1 MRLTLLIA
9 LALVSFQALAQQ
21 PGNDRVLSTGH
32 HGTLLST
39 GLDDPRYLLSF
50 PAAQRLVLTAM
61 RERGVPVAQ
70 AQRALEG
77 LPYRVE
83 NLEAA
88 GVLKRDGEHYRVAY
102 MVLSVADQRAIYAA
116 AQVYG
121 SSLADAFAAA
131 APRYRPLFARYPR
144 AELRADLA
152 FVTVAG
158 YTLNWD
164 GLRIGNELGMRAQP
178 RTRPNGDRYLL
189 YSKEVGPRGDV
200 TGFYWGSHSSNPIGN
215 IRLTTFGDAPSQPRV
230 GGLPDI
236 YFGVTDGIDAFKNHP
251 ALVAAATAQV
261 NSVFDE
267 VLRLEGAIMLALRDQ
282 PKTIRQLEEL
292 TGSSTTH
299 VSQAI
304 EVLLASHYV
313 RERDAQQ
320 RYSAAVLVLSE
331 ADRAMLDEAR
341 KLGRGIL
348 TEWLTSNYDKIK
360 RDLSE
365 LDVSKAGV
373 DFTQTFSEVWHFV
386 FGYATKELAQ
396 RRFYTNPRDPGRAH
410 VGFVPVVFKADLAPM
425 P

>member
-1 MRLTLLIA
+1 MRLPLLIT
-9 LALVSFQALAQQ
+9 LTLVSFQIFAQQ
-21 PGNDRVLSTGH
+21 PGSDRVLSTGH
-32 HGTLLST
+32 HGILLST

-61 RERGVPVAQ
+61 REQGISVAE

-83 NLEAA
+83 HLEAA

-102 MVLSVADQRAIYAA
+102 MVLSIEDQRAIYAA
-116 AQVYG
+116 GQAYG
-121 SSLADAFAAA
+121 GSLADAFAAA
-131 APRYRPLFARYPR
+131 APRYHQLFARYPR

-164 GLRIGNELGMRAQP
+164 GLRIGTEQGMRAQP

-189 YSKEVGPRGDV
+189 YSKEIGPRGDV
-200 TGFYWGSHSSNPIGN
+200 AGFYWGSHSSNPLGN
-215 IRLTTFGDAPSQPRV
+215 VRLTTFGDAPSQPRV

-236 YFGVTDGIDAFKNHP
+236 YFGVTDGIAAFKNHP

-282 PKTIRQLEEL
+282 PKTIRQLQEL
-292 TGSSTTH
+292 TGSSATH

-304 EVLLASHYV
+304 EVLLASHYI
-313 RERDAQQ
+313 REKDAQQ
-320 RYSAAVLVLSE
+320 RYAAAVLVLSE

-341 KLGRGIL
+341 TLGREIL
-348 TEWLTSNYDKIK
+348 TEWLTRNYDEIK
-360 RDLSE
+360 RDLSG
-365 LDVSKAGV
+365 LDVSRAGV

-396 RRFYTNPRDPGRAH
+396 RGFYTNPRDPGRAH
-410 VGFVPVVFKADLAPM
+410 VGFVPVVFQADFAPM